1 MPKLRH
7 RVASINKGG
16 KDWLNTS
23 QVEKVPDYKF
33 RKDSA
38 KTLALIPAKERK
50 RPCIGFDGT
59 SLQQTQKAKRKQSY
73 IVYMK
78 SGKEQLEVNLFS

>member
-1 MPKLRH
+1 M
-7 RVASINKGG
+7 ASINRGG

-23 QVEKVPDYKF
+23 QVEKVPDFKF

-50 RPCIGFDGT
+50 RPWIGFDST

-73 IVYMK
+73 IVENKQCLY
-78 SGKEQLEVNLFS
+78 EVMERTA